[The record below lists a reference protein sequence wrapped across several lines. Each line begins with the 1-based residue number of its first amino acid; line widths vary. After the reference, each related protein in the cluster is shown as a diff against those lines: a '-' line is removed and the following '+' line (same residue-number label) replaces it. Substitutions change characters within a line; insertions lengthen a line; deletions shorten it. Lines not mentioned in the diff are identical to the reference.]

1 MSQYGGINMKLE
13 QNEKSFLFS
22 TTELPDVFFTE
33 YLSCASGNYI
43 KVYLY
48 LVFLSKY
55 NKEIKLTD
63 LSKSLALPFK
73 DIQEACAYWEDLRS
87 NNKKK
92 YWIYYKQFTRN

>member
-73 DIQEACAYWEDLRS
+73 DIQEECAYWEDLRN